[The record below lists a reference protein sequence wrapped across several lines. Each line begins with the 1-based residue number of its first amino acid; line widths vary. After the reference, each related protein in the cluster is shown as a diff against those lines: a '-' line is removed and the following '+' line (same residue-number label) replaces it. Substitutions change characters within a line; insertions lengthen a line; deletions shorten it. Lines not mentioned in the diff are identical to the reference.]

1 VAAGDVLGGF
11 FSQNRILAG
20 AAAAFAE
27 KGIDG
32 ATVEDI
38 LVAAGVSRRT
48 FYKVF
53 QNKEDVLV
61 ALHRG
66 LSELFL
72 QAIHSAVASTRVG
85 AERMERCVDVFL
97 AAAQRTSG
105 LMLQLQAEAQRR
117 ERLAARRKAMFLE
130 LVELIQ
136 AGFRQEGR
144 AEPDALLLFGILSG
158 LEAIVR
164 TQVESGRVSDED
176 MARAR
181 GAMLALLRGA
191 LD

>member
-1 VAAGDVLGGF
+1 MAAGDVLAGF

-20 AAAAFAE
+20 AAAAFTE

-72 QAIHSAVASTRVG
+72 QGIHAAVASTRVG

-144 AEPDALLLFGILSG
+144 PEPDALLLFGILSG

-164 TQVESGRVSDED
+164 IKVESGRVSDED

-181 GAMLALLRGA
+181 GAMLTLLRGA

>member
-1 VAAGDVLGGF
+1 MLGGF

-20 AAAAFAE
+20 AASAFLE
-27 KGIDG
+27 KGIEG

-66 LSELFL
+66 LTDLLL
-72 QAIHSAVASTRVG
+72 QAIHAAVASTRVG

-97 AAAQRTSG
+97 IAAARSSG

-144 AEPDALLLFGILSG
+144 PAPDSLLLLGILSG

-164 TQVESGRVSDED
+164 VQVESGRVTDED
-176 MARAR
+176 LARAR
-181 GAMLALLRGA
+181 VAMLALLRGA
-191 LD
+191 LA

>member
-1 VAAGDVLGGF
+1 VAGDILGGF
-11 FSQNRILAG
+11 FAQNRILAG
-20 AAAAFAE
+20 AATAFRE
-27 KGIDG
+27 KGIEG

-38 LVAAGVSRRT
+38 LVASGVSRRT

-72 QAIHSAVASTRVG
+72 QAIHAAVASSPAG

-97 AAAQRTSG
+97 LAAQRSSG

-117 ERLAARRKAMFLE
+117 ERLAVRRKTLFLE

-136 AGFRQEGR
+136 AGFRLEGR
-144 AEPDALLLFGILSG
+144 VAPDALLLLGVLAG

-164 TQVESGRVSDED
+164 TQMESGRVGDED
-176 MARAR
+176 MAHAR
-181 GAMLALLRGA
+181 TAMLALLRGA
-191 LD
+191 LT